1 MPRRPIPSV
10 SAQVVFSANF
20 VAVVTAAVFRW
31 RLSDL
36 LMLYWLELIALGAVA
51 IFQMRHARAA
61 GTFQKSR
68 GYVLI
73 QFLAHYG
80 TFCVVYRAVLMS
92 LFGASTPPADWFW
105 ALVWL
110 PLAALVIAHGLSF
123 RRDFLP
129 NEARN
134 VSPFDAMWIPYLRE
148 LPVHVPLLAAIA
160 LIQPDP
166 AARTVVLGAAGAKT
180 ALDVAAHLYYHTRL
194 ARTSPR
200 A

>member
-1 MPRRPIPSV
+1 MASRTIPSV
-10 SAQVVFSANF
+10 SAQIVFSANF
-20 VAVVTAAVFRW
+20 VAVVTAALFGW

-36 LMLYWLELIALGAVA
+36 FTLYWLELIALGAVA
-51 IFQMRHARAA
+51 IIQMRHARAT

-68 GYVLI
+68 GYILI
-73 QFLAHYG
+73 LFLAHYG

-92 LFGASTPPADWFW
+92 MFGANTPPAEWFW

-110 PLAALVIAHGLSF
+110 PFTALVAAHGFSF

-129 NEARN
+129 NEAIH

-160 LIQPDP
+160 LIQPNP
-166 AARTVVLGAAGAKT
+166 AARNAVLGVACAKT